1 MLAPI
6 EAYYGKRLEEVAEA
20 LRGNHFK
27 AHVVPDAA
35 AAGALVLEKI
45 LPESGAVTVSFG
57 GSGTLAATGLPAA
70 LAAVPGLS
78 VLDTLDR
85 TLTSEQAYERRR
97 QALLVDLFLS
107 GTNAV
112 TEDGVLVNLDMIGNR
127 ACAIAFGPKQVVV
140 LVGRNKIVPDLTAA
154 FTRIK
159 NFAAPANAMRLS
171 KKTPCVATSHC
182 EDCGSPE
189 RICNVWTITEKS
201 FPKGRITVI
210 CINQDLGL

>member
-1 MLAPI
+1 MTSPTDL
-6 EAYYGKRLEEVAEA
+6 YYAKRLEETAEA
-20 LRGNHFK
+20 LRKNHFK

-35 AAGALVLEKI
+35 AAKALFLEEI
-45 LPESGAVTVSFG
+45 LPASGAKTVSYG
-57 GSGTLAATGLPAA
+57 GSMTLAATGLAEA
-70 LAAVPGLS
+70 LAGTPGIE

-85 TLTSEQAYERRR
+85 TITPEQAYERRR
-97 QALLVDLFLS
+97 QALLVDLFVT

-127 ACAIAFGPKQVVV
+127 ACAIAFGPRQAVV
-140 LVGRNKIVPDLTAA
+140 LVGRNKLVSDLTSAIS
-154 FTRIK
+154 RIK
-159 NFAAPANAMRLS
+159 EFAAPANAMRLS

-201 FPKGRITVI
+201 FPRGRITVI
-210 CINQDLGL
+210 LINQDLGL

>member
-1 MLAPI
+1 MTSPTDL
-6 EAYYGKRLEEVAEA
+6 YYAKRLEEAAEA
-20 LRGNHFK
+20 LRKNHFK

-35 AAGALVLEKI
+35 AAKALFLDEI
-45 LPESGAVTVSFG
+45 LPASGAKTVSYG
-57 GSGTLAATGLPAA
+57 GSMTLAATGLPQA
-70 LAAVPGLS
+70 LAGTPGVE

-85 TLTSEQAYERRR
+85 SITPEQAYERRR
-97 QALLVDLFLS
+97 QALLVDLFVT

-127 ACAIAFGPKQVVV
+127 ACAIAFGPRQAVV
-140 LVGRNKIVPDLTAA
+140 LVGRNKLVSDLTSAIS
-154 FTRIK
+154 RIK
-159 NFAAPANAMRLS
+159 EFAAPANAMRLS

-201 FPKGRITVI
+201 FPRGRITVI
-210 CINQDLGL
+210 LINQDLGL